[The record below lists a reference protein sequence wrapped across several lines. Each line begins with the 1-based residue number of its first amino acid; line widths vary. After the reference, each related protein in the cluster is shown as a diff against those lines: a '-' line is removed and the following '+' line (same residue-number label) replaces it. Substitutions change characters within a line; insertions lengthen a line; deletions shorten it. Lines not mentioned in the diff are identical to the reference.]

1 MGARLQKRLEITPQ
15 VHWRDG
21 RMDTIGLLGYWCDNL
36 RIRHTTHRVEEYTVA
51 DRIRQITLSHV
62 VLPLEQRSAMPRSLP
77 AARSQLTETILLFVE
92 VEGDRG
98 DDDAADP

>member
-1 MGARLQKRLEITPQ
+1 M
-15 VHWRDG
+15 
-21 RMDTIGLLGYWCDNL
+21 
-36 RIRHTTHRVEEYTVA
+36 A

-77 AARSQLTETILLFVE
+77 AARSLTETVLLFVE